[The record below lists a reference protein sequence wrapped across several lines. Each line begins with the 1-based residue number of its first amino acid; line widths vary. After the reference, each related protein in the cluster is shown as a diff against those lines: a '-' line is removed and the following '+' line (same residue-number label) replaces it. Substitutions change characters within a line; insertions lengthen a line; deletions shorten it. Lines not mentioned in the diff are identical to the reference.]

1 MIPYWNIILYMK
13 SLTIRFLTLSLLI
26 TFFLSAASVVLAE
39 SPESFGLV
47 PQKTLPGSSN
57 YIFKRMREKIT
68 GFLKFSK
75 EDKISYRKELLE
87 RRISE
92 YVSLVENKNQLE
104 TADSSQRIA
113 YEAGVLAD
121 TSKSESKEIKTDI
134 LKLFEKYK
142 PILAKM
148 RDNFPANSAYWLL
161 SQQDID
167 TMNILSEKLK

>member
-1 MIPYWNIILYMK
+1 MTSFKLRLLAVF
-13 SLTIRFLTLSLLI
+13 SVLFL
-26 TFFLSAASVVLAE
+26 FLSIVPAVFAQ
-39 SPESFGLV
+39 SPESFGLI

-57 YIFKRMREKIT
+57 YIFKRMKEKIT
-68 GFLKFSK
+68 GFFKFSK
-75 EDKISYRKELLE
+75 EAKISYRKELLE

-167 TMNILSEKLK
+167 TMNILTEKLK